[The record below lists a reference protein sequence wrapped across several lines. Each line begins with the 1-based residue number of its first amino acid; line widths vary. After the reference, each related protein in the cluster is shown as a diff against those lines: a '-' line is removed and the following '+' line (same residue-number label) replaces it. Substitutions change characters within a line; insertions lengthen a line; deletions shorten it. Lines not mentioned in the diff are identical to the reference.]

1 MSELTNGLEVD
12 GVRLAVTVR
21 GDGAPILFLHT
32 GFIADGLLPLVEAPE
47 FDGYRR
53 ISYHRRGYGGSGGR
67 DAGPVGMVRQAEDA
81 LAVLDRLG
89 VVRAHLVGHSLG
101 ANVALQ
107 IAVSAPDRVG
117 GLVLMEPLLGFL
129 LAPGTADYVNATAAT
144 AVPRFMAGDH
154 AGALD
159 AWLNGAFGPGYRDVL
174 DRTLP
179 GAWDQAV
186 QDAPAA
192 FGSEM
197 PALQDWPFGPGDL
210 AAIRAPTLSVV
221 SSATYWNGF
230 RETHEALRHRIPD
243 CEAAVVPVHSHLLQI
258 ADPGSVAGPV
268 AAFLRRY
275 PVTP

>member
-1 MSELTNGLEVD
+1 MREGTNGLEVD
-12 GVRLAVTVR
+12 GVRLAVTVH
-21 GDGAPILFLHT
+21 GEGPPVLFLHP
-32 GFIADGLLPLVEAPE
+32 GFVADGLLPLMQAPE
-47 FDGYRR
+47 LDGYRR
-53 ISYHRRGYGGSGGR
+53 IGYHRRGYGGSGGR
-67 DAGPVGMVRQAEDA
+67 GDGPVPMDRQAEDA

-107 IAVSAPDRVG
+107 VAASAPDRVG

-129 LAPGTADYVNATAAT
+129 LTPATADGVTATAAT

-154 AGALD
+154 EGALD
-159 AWLNGAFGPGYRDVL
+159 AWLVSAFGAGYRDVL

-192 FGSEM
+192 FGSEL
-197 PALQDWPFGPGDL
+197 PALQGWPYGPADL
-210 AAIRAPTLSVV
+210 AAVRSPTLSVV

-230 RETHEALRHRIPD
+230 RETHEALLQRIPD

-258 ADPGSVAGPV
+258 ADPGSVARPV